1 MYLFEESYKTEI
13 LKIIASE
20 MKLTSHEYLLP
31 NLELNTNLILL
42 HSSTIPEAL
51 QIIMFNHI
59 EDIIKENNLDIRNLL
74 SKESILNNTG
84 YINSEAGKQSNTNI
98 SLF

>member
-1 MYLFEESYKTEI
+1 
-13 LKIIASE
+13 
-20 MKLTSHEYLLP
+20 
-31 NLELNTNLILL
+31 
-42 HSSTIPEAL
+42 
-51 QIIMFNHI
+51 MFNHI

>member
-1 MYLFEESYKTEI
+1 
-13 LKIIASE
+13 
-20 MKLTSHEYLLP
+20 MKLTSHEELLP

-42 HSSTIPEAL
+42 HSATIPETL

-59 EDIIKENNLDIRNLL
+59 ENLLIDNKLDIRNLL
-74 SKESILNNTG
+74 SKESILHNST
-84 YINSEAGKQSNTNI
+84 YINSTQPKQIGGSTP